1 MASGRDRCTHHV
13 ALPEG
18 YVAAPGD
25 DIWWPTRHS
34 ATSGAGEEGST
45 GAAAPKPAK
54 EFPFKLDAFQELSMA
69 CLERGESVMVA
80 AHTSSGKT
88 AVAEYAVAMAF
99 RDRQRVLYTSPLKAL
114 SNQKFREFEVRFGVG
129 KVGLLTGD
137 VSIRPSAP
145 CLIVTT
151 EILRTMLYQGDAL
164 VRCMLTR
171 HRAGGLPTRKL
182 LLTFLFLLQ
191 VRDIEWV
198 IFDEI
203 HYINDPERGVVWE
216 EVIILLPNSCSHS
229 HSHSYSH
236 SYYR

>member
-114 SNQKFREFEVRFGVG
+114 SNQKFRDLCEEFGG
-129 KVGLLTGD
+129 DVGLMTGD
-137 VSIRPSAP
+137 VSINPDAT
-145 CLIVTT
+145 CIVMTT
-151 EILRTMLYQGDAL
+151 EIMRSMIYRGSEIMRE
-164 VRCMLTR
+164 V
-171 HRAGGLPTRKL
+171 K
-182 LLTFLFLLQ
+182 
-191 VRDIEWV
+191 WV
-198 IFDEI
+198 IFDEV
-203 HYINDPERGVVWE
+203 R
-216 EVIILLPNSCSHS
+216 LRSSS
-229 HSHSYSH
+229 SRQS
-236 SYYR
+236 